1 MVPYLCGL
9 LPKFIIQFNLEKL
22 SDKFK
27 ERDILQNAWLVI
39 FKTVKVIDN
48 KEKEDLSQP
57 RIVKGDVMT
66 NVMRYFTWD
75 PGTEKDI
82 RKNLRKSK

>member
-1 MVPYLCGL
+1 MAPYLCSL
-9 LPKFIIQFNLEKL
+9 LPKFIIPFNLEKL

-57 RIVKGDVMT
+57 RRVKGDMMT
-66 NVMRYFTWD
+66 NVMMYFTWD